1 MANLTLT
8 VDDHLLRRA
17 RMVALQRNT
26 SVNAAVR
33 EFLERF
39 SGEDESVVALTEFL
53 DNARS
58 SNAGSGGRGRTW
70 RRDDLYDDR
79 VGRA

>member
-8 VDDHLLRRA
+8 VDDHLLKRA
-17 RMVALQRNT
+17 RMVALRRNT

-39 SGEDESVVALTEFL
+39 SGENESAAALSDFL
-53 DNARS
+53 EDARS
-58 SNAGSGGRGRTW
+58 STASSGDGRTW
-70 RRDDLYDDR
+70 RRGDLYEHRD
-79 VGRA
+79 GHA

>member
-8 VDDHLLRRA
+8 IDDQLLKRA

-39 SGEDESVVALTEFL
+39 SGEDESAAALSDFL
-53 DNARS
+53 TDAQASTAS
-58 SNAGSGGRGRTW
+58 SGERRTW
-70 RRDDLYDDR
+70 RRDDLYEER
-79 VGRA
+79 VGRG

>member
-8 VDDHLLRRA
+8 VDDQVLKRA
-17 RMVALQRNT
+17 RMVALRRNT

-39 SGEDESVVALTEFL
+39 SGEDESAAALAEFL
-53 DNARS
+53 DAARS
-58 SNAGSGGRGRTW
+58 STAGSGRGRTW
-70 RRDDLYDDR
+70 RREDLYEDR
-79 VGRA
+79 VSRR

>member
-8 VDDHLLRRA
+8 VDEQLLKRA

-39 SGEDESVVALTEFL
+39 SGEDESAVALAQFL
-53 DNARS
+53 DDAQAS
-58 SNAGSGGRGRTW
+58 TAGSGQRRTW
-70 RRDDLYDDR
+70 QREDLYDER
-79 VGRA
+79 VGRR

>member
-8 VDDHLLRRA
+8 IDDRVLKRA

-39 SGEDESVVALTEFL
+39 SGEDESAAALADFL
-53 DNARS
+53 EDAQS
-58 SNAGSGGRGRTW
+58 STVGSGRGRTW
-70 RRDDLYDDR
+70 RRDDLYEDR
-79 VGRA
+79 IT

>member
-8 VDDHLLRRA
+8 VDDQLSNRA
-17 RMVALQRNT
+17 RMVAVRRNT

-39 SGEDESVVALTEFL
+39 SGEDEAAAALAEL
-53 DNARS
+53 
-58 SNAGSGGRGRTW
+58 
-70 RRDDLYDDR
+70 RR
-79 VGRA
+79 

>member
-8 VDDHLLRRA
+8 IDDRLLKRA

-39 SGEDESVVALTEFL
+39 SGEDESAAALADFL
-53 DNARS
+53 EDAQS
-58 SNAGSGGRGRTW
+58 STTGSGRGRTW
-70 RRDDLYDDR
+70 RRDDLYEDR
-79 VGRA
+79 IT

>member
-8 VDDHLLRRA
+8 VDDQLLKRA
-17 RMVALQRNT
+17 RMVALRRNT

-39 SGEDESVVALTEFL
+39 SGEDEAAVALAEFL
-53 DNARS
+53 DGARS
-58 SNAGSGGRGRTW
+58 STAGSGGNRAW
-70 RRDDLYDDR
+70 RREDLYEDR
-79 VGRA
+79 VGRQ

>member
-8 VDDHLLRRA
+8 VDDQVLQRA
-17 RMVALQRNT
+17 RMVALRRNT

-39 SGEDESVVALTEFL
+39 SGENESAAALAAFL
-53 DNARS
+53 DDARS
-58 SNAGSGGRGRTW
+58 STAGSGGSRTW
-70 RRDDLYDDR
+70 RREDLYEDR
-79 VGRA
+79 VSRR

>member
-8 VDDHLLRRA
+8 VDDHLLKRA

-39 SGEDESVVALTEFL
+39 SGADESAEALSEFL
-53 DNARS
+53 DDAQAS
-58 SNAGSGGRGRTW
+58 TAGSGGHGRTW
-70 RRDDLYDDR
+70 RRDDLYEDR
-79 VGRA
+79 IGRP